1 MHAIGR
7 RYAGFTWELVD
18 QLKNTYSDDGAFD
31 LAKRLVMAAAL
42 ANPSNIPDAVRLSI
56 LADDDDGDLGTCSP
70 HQRELEAAAELAQ
83 HSAAGGLQRS
93 DGLRGG
99 LFCTLPLH

>member
-1 MHAIGR
+1 MRSGAGTPASPGAGR
-7 RYAGFTWELVD
+7 SAEEHVFA
-18 QLKNTYSDDGAFD
+18 DDGAFD

-56 LADDDDGDLGTCSP
+56 LADDDDGNPSTCSP
-70 HQRELEAAAELAQ
+70 HQRELEAAADFAQ

-99 LFCTLPLH
+99 LFCALPLH